1 MNQVYVIDALRTPF
15 GSFGSSLADVPATEL
30 AATATRALLERSQL
44 DPAHLDQ
51 FIAGQ
56 VVSTG
61 CGQAPARQ
69 AMRAAGIPDS
79 VAAMTINKACGS
91 GLKAMMLAADAIRL
105 GDEHLA
111 IAGGM
116 ENMSLYPYALLNAR
130 FGMRM
135 GNGQAVDLLLHDA
148 LLDPDTGRH
157 MGDITEAAIAEHGIS
172 RDAQDEYAI
181 SSYQRAQ
188 AAAKN
193 GFHAKEIVPVVKST
207 RKGEITIGSDEEPLR
222 VNFDKFTDLRPA
234 FKKDG
239 TLTAGNA
246 STIND
251 GAAFALLASSDACE
265 KYALKPKARL
275 VAYATNSLHPNQFPI
290 APVGAVE
297 RACAKAGLS
306 LEQIDLFEINS
317 AFSAVALMNINRL
330 KIARD
335 KVNING
341 GAISI
346 GHPIGASGGRLVATL
361 LNGLEETRGRYGLA
375 TLCIGGGE
383 AVAAVFEKL

>member
-1 MNQVYVIDALRTPF
+1 MNQVYIIDALRTPF
-15 GSFGSSLADVPATEL
+15 GSFGGNLAEVPATEL
-30 AATATRALLERSQL
+30 AATVARALLERHPV
-44 DPAHLDQ
+44 DPAALDQ

-56 VVSTG
+56 VISSG
-61 CGQAPARQ
+61 CGQAPARI
-69 AMRAAGIPDS
+69 AMRSAGIPDT
-79 VAAMTINKACGS
+79 VAALTINKACGS
-91 GLKAMMLAADAIRL
+91 GLKSMMLAADAIRL
-105 GDEHLA
+105 GDDNLA

-116 ENMSLYPYALLNAR
+116 ENMSLIPYALLKAR

-135 GNGQAVDLLLHDA
+135 GNAPAVDLLLHDG

-157 MGDITEAAIAEHGIS
+157 MGEITEAIIAERGVS
-172 RDAQDEYAI
+172 REAQDEFAM

-188 AAAKN
+188 SAAKR
-193 GFHAKEIVPVVKST
+193 GFHAKEIVPVVQST
-207 RKGEITIGSDEEPLR
+207 RKGEITITADEEPLR
-222 VNFDKFTDLRPA
+222 IDFDKFASLRPA

-239 TLTAGNA
+239 SLTAGNA

-251 GAAFALLASSDACE
+251 GAAFALLASGAAVE
-265 KYALKPKARL
+265 KYGLKPKARL
-275 VAYATNSLHPNQFPI
+275 VAYATNSLHPDQFPI
-290 APVGAVE
+290 APIGAIE
-297 RACAKAGLS
+297 RVCTKAGLS

-317 AFSAVALMNINRL
+317 AFSAVSLMTIESL
-330 KIARD
+330 KITRD

-361 LNGLEETRGRYGLA
+361 LNGLEETGGRYGLA

-383 AVAAVFEKL
+383 AVAAILERL